1 MDKRIVY
8 AGQIPYESDIL
19 FSNRFATV
27 GVGQLAGAVLGT
39 GTWLKGFGYN
49 VTKNSTPFVV
59 EIAPGQ
65 IYVDSVVD
73 DSAYS
78 SLPADATVIK
88 QQGLLTAAQSFTMA
102 RPSNNAKYYVI
113 EARFDFV
120 DEDNAALVYYN
131 ASDPSSPFVGPGNAG
146 TTQPTIRRG
155 KCVLSLLAGGEAA
168 APTIP
173 TVSDG
178 AVALY
183 TVYLTSTTSSI
194 AASPVANATTE
205 GIYDFAQ
212 QNGHFINIG
221 GTGNLTSS
229 TADNL
234 YGRKG
239 SANTWSGVQTVSVAN
254 ATPVILTGGTAAG
267 TGISITGNGS
277 TNPKKT
283 VRVKDG
289 NFQVLANDD
298 TAIPLSLTDAG
309 ALTVLGKVV
318 AASPT
323 DENDTT
329 ALATVAFTEGR
340 YAVSG
345 SYITQTAADSRYLRL
360 TGQGITSGQ
369 TIYRAPVLELSQ
381 VTGSNPNGLA
391 GNELITVDWA
401 EGTFATS
408 AAAGMQQSAADGRYL
423 RTGLGAATAASVS
436 GVITFGNQV
445 KFSTDTDGAQTTAAV
460 NVAYLNSNYKKTNEA
475 GTFTKLTLSDATNT
489 PTGAEAARA
498 DYIAANYASKG
509 ATTYTTGSHNFSGN
523 GVSVLVGTP
532 TQDTQAANKA
542 FVDAAISGVNSTISG
557 FASNATAETIGGAW
571 SFTSGITIAGTSTI
585 SGAQGTSDN
594 NIVMYGTV
602 KNRADKSDNSTQTF
616 TGKIQS
622 GDDSTVDADVVRH
635 GQVFGSSSALAQL
648 GSANVFTDSNKFRSG
663 ISLEASA
670 NNTASKIDFGGI
682 YNNSEIEYDPN
693 NGHPG
698 LWLRPGAG
706 AASIGIKDD
715 STILSVG
722 ALSQVGDIG
731 VVGAVSATAGAP
743 APTSSQPALGDQ
755 HLIRRLDFK
764 PSFRTVD
771 TTYRGTG
778 PGARDGY
785 VVLPNGQKFA
795 WGIINIFTSSS
806 GPAVNNTNFR
816 SIWVDLNL
824 ISGIPSADRIHF
836 VHNVQVTVD
845 GISHGLPVAA
855 ASNRNHEHGSGATK
869 MFAIQTMSFSTS
881 GVAHYY
887 FVVGV

>member
-49 VTKNSTPFVV
+49 VTTNSTPFVV

-88 QQGLLTAAQSFTMA
+88 QQGLLTEAQSFTMA

-254 ATPVILTGGTAAG
+254 ATPVILTGGTASG

-298 TAIPLSLTDAG
+298 TAIPLSLTDDG

-323 DENDTT
+323 SENDTT

-340 YAVSG
+340 YAFKG
-345 SYITQTAADSRYLRL
+345 SYITQSTADSRYVRL
-360 TGQGITSGQ
+360 TGQGITSAD
-369 TIYRAPVLELSQ
+369 TIYRAPIVSLSQ
-381 VTGSNPNGLA
+381 INSTTNQPEDLTDTT
-391 GNELITVDWA
+391 LITKAWA
-401 EGTFATS
+401 AGTFATS
-408 AAAGMQQSAADGRYL
+408 AAAGMQQATADGRYL
-423 RTGLGAATAASVS
+423 QTGLGTTTAASVT
-436 GVITFGNQV
+436 GVITFANQV
-445 KFSTDTDGAQTTAAV
+445 KLSTTPDGSVDAAAV
-460 NVAYLNSNYKKTNEA
+460 NVDYLESNYKKTTEA
-475 GTFTKLTLSDATNT
+475 GTFTKLTLSDSTNT
-489 PTGAEAARA
+489 PGAAEAARA

-509 ATTYTTGSHNFSGN
+509 ATTYTTGSHNFSAGT
-523 GVSVLVGTP
+523 VLVGTP
-532 TQDTQAANKA
+532 TDATHAANKTY
-542 FVDAAISGVNSTISG
+542 VDAAISGVNSTISG

-571 SFTSGITIAGTSTI
+571 SFTSGISIKSTSTI

-594 NIVMYGTV
+594 NIVRYDAV
-602 KNRADKSDNSTQTF
+602 KNRADKDSASTQTF

-622 GDDSTVDADVVRH
+622 GDDSTDAADVVRH
-635 GQVFGSSSALAQL
+635 GQVFGASSALAQL

-663 ISLEASA
+663 ISLEPSA
-670 NNTASKIDFGGI
+670 NNTASKIDFGGT
-682 YNNSEIEYDPN
+682 YNNSEIQYDPN
-693 NGHPG
+693 NAHPG

-706 AASIGIKDD
+706 AASITIKDD
-715 STILSVG
+715 NTILSIG
-722 ALSQVGDIG
+722 TASQYGNMTVAGTL
-731 VVGAVSATAGAP
+731 SATSPAP
-743 APTSSQPALGDQ
+743 APTSSDPTLGDQ
-755 HLIRRLDFK
+755 HVVRRGDFK

-771 TTYRGTG
+771 TTYSGTG
-778 PGARDGY
+778 TGARDGY

-795 WGIINIFTSSS
+795 WGIINIFDTSS
-806 GPAVNNTNFR
+806 GPSVSNANFR
-816 SIWVDLNL
+816 SIWVNVNN
-824 ISGIPSADRIHF
+824 ICGIPTADRITYL
-836 VHNVQVTVD
+836 HNAQVTVD

-855 ASNRNHEHGSGATK
+855 ASNRNHSSTQH
-869 MFAIQTMSFSTS
+869 FAVQTMSFSTG
-881 GVAHYY
+881 GVPHYF